1 MPKRF
6 DDATDMKRWLAGSSV
21 FVVLALVGFLSN
33 SYITSLM
40 TIVFL
45 FTFMGQSWNLMLGIG
60 GQLSIGHALFV
71 GLGAYSVAVLN
82 IKYGI
87 SPWIGLLVG
96 MLIAG
101 SVGAVL
107 AWLSF
112 RFEVRGIYFALLTI
126 AAAEFARIM
135 FSGWDFVGAMQGL
148 FFPAP
153 TGVMD
158 LAMLRGDARFYYFI
172 ALALAAL
179 GIVGTEL
186 ISRSYLGYVWR
197 AMRDDDEAAR
207 ALGVRTFRHKIL
219 VISISAATAAIGGGI
234 LALVQGSIFP
244 DSIMGMGISVDVL
257 IGPVV
262 GGLGTAFGP
271 LIGSLAAIPLNH
283 LMSAL
288 GDSLGIPGLNNMAY
302 GSVLILVVWFL
313 PDGIWPTIIRLS
325 QVIHPPSR
333 MWLLQPRKAEE

>member
-1 MPKRF
+1 MEV
-6 DDATDMKRWLAGSSV
+6 KRWLGGAIV
-21 FVVLALVGFLSN
+21 FAILALVGALAN
-33 SYITSLM
+33 SYVISIM
-40 TIVFL
+40 TIVLL

-71 GLGAYSVAVLN
+71 GLGAYSVGVLY
-82 IKYGI
+82 IKYGV

-96 MLIAG
+96 MVIAG
-101 SVGAVL
+101 LVGAVL

-126 AAAEFARIM
+126 AAAEFSRIM

-148 FFPAP
+148 FFPAQ
-153 TGVMD
+153 TGTMD
-158 LAMLRGDARFYYFI
+158 IAMLRGDARFYYFV

-179 GIVGTEL
+179 GIIGTEL

-207 ALGVRTFRHKIL
+207 ALGVRTFQHKIL

-271 LIGSLAAIPLNH
+271 LVGSLAAIPLNH
-283 LMSAL
+283 LMSTV
-288 GDSLGIPGLNNMAY
+288 GDSLGIPGLNNIAY
-302 GSVLILVVWFL
+302 GIVLILVIWFL
-313 PDGIWPTIIRLS
+313 PDGIWPAIVRLY
-325 QVIHPPSR
+325 QAVRLPSW
-333 MWLLQPRKAEE
+333 MLFPQPRKAGE

>member
-1 MPKRF
+1 M
-6 DDATDMKRWLAGSSV
+6 
-21 FVVLALVGFLSN
+21 
-33 SYITSLM
+33 
-40 TIVFL
+40 
-45 FTFMGQSWNLMLGIG
+45 
-60 GQLSIGHALFV
+60 
-71 GLGAYSVAVLN
+71 LN

-148 FFPAP
+148 FFQAP

-179 GIVGTEL
+179 KGVVGTEL
-186 ISRSYLGYVWR
+186 VSRSYLGYVWR

-219 VISISAATAAIGGGI
+219 VISISAATAAGWRWNSCTRYR
-234 LALVQGSIFP
+234 GSIFP
-244 DSIMGMGISVDVL
+244 DSIMGMEISVDVL

-262 GGLGTAFGP
+262 GGLRTAFGP
-271 LIGSLAAIPLNH
+271 LIGSLRLFPLNH
-283 LMSAL
+283 LM
-288 GDSLGIPGLNNMAY
+288 
-302 GSVLILVVWFL
+302 
-313 PDGIWPTIIRLS
+313 
-325 QVIHPPSR
+325 
-333 MWLLQPRKAEE
+333 